1 MEAMI
6 LAAGLGTRL
15 RPLTDRVPKALLEV
29 GGIAVL
35 ERVARRLIE
44 AGAHRLIINLHHE
57 ADAIERF
64 VANRGGFGVEV
75 ALSREEPGPLETGGG
90 LAHARAL
97 FEASAP
103 FFLHNVDVLTEL
115 DLEDVYRSHLAG
127 ESSGEAIAT
136 VVVARRSTSRPLLV
150 DREGVC
156 GRANRSEGWERL
168 ARDPR
173 GSASE
178 VGFQGIHVL
187 SPRIFPRLDET
198 GAFSIVDSYMR
209 LIEEGARVAAYDAT
223 GVEWHDIGTP
233 ERLRL
238 ARTAFEGRAVSRL
251 RGPGAGG

>member
-1 MEAMI
+1 MI
-6 LAAGLGTRL
+6 LAAGLGSRL
-15 RPLTDRVPKALLEV
+15 RPLTDRVPKALLQV
-29 GGIAVL
+29 AGLAVL
-35 ERVARRLIE
+35 ERIARRLIG

-64 VANRGGFGVEV
+64 VADHGGFGVEV
-75 ALSREEPGPLETGGG
+75 ALSRESPEPLETGGG

-97 FEASAP
+97 FEGSAP

-115 DLEDVYRSHLAG
+115 DLGDVYRSHAAR
-127 ESSGEAIAT
+127 ESSDAAIAT
-136 VVVARRSTSRPLLV
+136 LVVARRPTSRPLLI

-187 SPRIFPRLDET
+187 SPRIFPRLAET
-198 GAFSIVDSYMR
+198 GAFSIVDSYMD
-209 LIEEGARVAAYDAT
+209 LIEQGERIATYDAT

-233 ERLRL
+233 ERLER
-238 ARTAFEGRAVSRL
+238 ARAAYAGRELSEP
-251 RGPGAGG
+251 RGPGADG